1 MKFTEALDEYLRTKR
16 IVDELRES
24 FTGGYYFSDIYHH
37 ECSALQKA
45 EDVLNSFFTPK
56 EPQE

>member
-16 IVDELRES
+16 IVDECREG
-24 FTGGYYFSDIYHH
+24 FDGYYFSDIYHH

-56 EPQE
+56 DS